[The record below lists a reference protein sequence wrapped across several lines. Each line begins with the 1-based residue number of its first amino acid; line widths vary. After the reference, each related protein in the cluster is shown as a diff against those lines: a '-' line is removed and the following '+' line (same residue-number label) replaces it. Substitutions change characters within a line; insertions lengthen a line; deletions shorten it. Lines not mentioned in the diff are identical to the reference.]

1 MADKNSR
8 LAELCRDQH
17 IGTELIDSGQTLPE
31 VLDRTLAE
39 CERRITDGSSS
50 VGARLL
56 QIDSLLKLARETHK
70 LQSRGAGLDEAR
82 QALAQL
88 ERNLNRTEG
97 LSHELQEQLAH
108 AAGQLEVATTVES
121 DTIDIALLGDLLGS
135 ISRLCHKI
143 NNPLTSIMGRAQM
156 MQMRV
161 ANSGV
166 DDKTSKSVQVI
177 EESAKRVAGLVQE
190 LANLISHGRKEF
202 LADYDSRS
210 GSR

>member
-1 MADKNSR
+1 VADRNSR

-17 IGTELIDSGQTLPE
+17 IGTELIDSGQNLPE

-88 ERNLNRTEG
+88 ERDLNATEG
-97 LSHELQEQLAH
+97 LSRELEEQLTNAV
-108 AAGQLEVATTVES
+108 GQLEVATTA
-121 DTIDIALLGDLLGS
+121 DNGKIDIALLGDLFGS

-156 MQMRV
+156 LQMRV
-161 ANSGV
+161 ATGSV
-166 DDKTSKSVQVI
+166 DEKTAKSVVVI

-202 LADYDSRS
+202 LADYDSSS